1 MKLID
6 TTLLDAVS
14 RQALESE
21 RLRRNYNF
29 HDDLAAPCQ
38 RLLNALEPGTA
49 VPVHRHIHTAETYI
63 VLRGSIELK
72 YYNDDREVIDEMV
85 VGPAQG
91 IHGVHIP
98 KGTWH
103 GMRVLEH
110 GTVIFETKDGPYAP
124 IAPGDILI
132 P

>member
-21 RLRRNYNF
+21 RLRKNYNF

-98 KGTWH
+98 KSTWH

-132 P
+132 L